1 MIIQNILLTIVIPVY
16 NVEKYLKRCIDS
28 VISQEWDKY
37 EVILVNDGSTDA
49 SPNICEE
56 YAQKYHFISV
66 IHKENGG
73 LSETRNTGLSHA
85 NGKYVFFLD
94 SDDWITKDMFRNLSK
109 MIMEQ
114 NYDILQFGMQMF
126 HSEREELKNVQCKE
140 KNFNSS
146 DAFKNM
152 LSVEGITSFATDKI
166 YKRELFEKNG
176 IEFPIGYFYEDLG
189 TVYKL
194 ILSAKKIYLT
204 TQVYYCYFI
213 GNDAA
218 ITKQWSEK
226 KISDVYKFHKKIFNV
241 SSLMVSDDIF
251 LSKSYYNNGMVYL
264 LMKLYEENQEDTQLF
279 RLILAELDANIVP
292 IKYLRNYP
300 NFLKYVFYRIRL
312 LKLIVILKLTL
323 TKIKKWNQK
332 KH

>member
-251 LSKSYYNNGMVYL
+251 LSKSYYNNGLVYL

-279 RLILAELDANIVP
+279 
-292 IKYLRNYP
+292 
-300 NFLKYVFYRIRL
+300 
-312 LKLIVILKLTL
+312 
-323 TKIKKWNQK
+323 
-332 KH
+332 

>member
-241 SSLMVSDDIF
+241 SSLMVSD
-251 LSKSYYNNGMVYL
+251 
-264 LMKLYEENQEDTQLF
+264 
-279 RLILAELDANIVP
+279 
-292 IKYLRNYP
+292 
-300 NFLKYVFYRIRL
+300 
-312 LKLIVILKLTL
+312 
-323 TKIKKWNQK
+323 
-332 KH
+332 